1 MELCSYLCYI
11 SNRGPWSISVNQ
23 LSVISYVTVHFHCGI
38 DNRALQW
45 SGNPYGNGYGL
56 EMDGNGAQFV
66 KRLWIGLDLGKAI
79 SLKRYNRY
87 RTFIKHDISN
97 TEARLYP
104 KNTAVIEKYAL
115 DTSTAYILTRY
126 K

>member
-1 MELCSYLCYI
+1 MGL
-11 SNRGPWSISVNQ
+11 
-23 LSVISYVTVHFHCGI
+23 
-38 DNRALQW
+38 RALQW

-87 RTFIKHDISN
+87 RTFIKHEISN

-104 KNTAVIEKYAL
+104 KNTAVIEKYVPKFEASG
-115 DTSTAYILTRY
+115 TSTAYILKVVCHLPTNSHDIFPRIGSHCFHLWTEPQCCPNL

>member
-1 MELCSYLCYI
+1 MLVFSKQDTTKMTTTYTRKSEDTGAS
-11 SNRGPWSISVNQ
+11 
-23 LSVISYVTVHFHCGI
+23 
-38 DNRALQW
+38 RALQR

-97 TEARLYP
+97 TEARSYP
-104 KNTAVIEKYAL
+104 KNTAVIEKYEPNL
-115 DTSTAYILTRY
+115 
-126 K
+126 KH

>member
-1 MELCSYLCYI
+1 MTHESSTTLI
-11 SNRGPWSISVNQ
+11 P
-23 LSVISYVTVHFHCGI
+23 
-38 DNRALQW
+38 RALQW

-66 KRLWIGLDLGKAI
+66 KRLCTGLDLGKAI

-87 RTFIKHDISN
+87 RTFIKHDINN

-104 KNTAVIEKYAL
+104 KNTAVIEKYVSNL
-115 DTSTAYILTRY
+115 
-126 K
+126 KH

>member
-1 MELCSYLCYI
+1 MGDI
-11 SNRGPWSISVNQ
+11 FVNDMAAE
-23 LSVISYVTVHFHCGI
+23 HG
-38 DNRALQW
+38 RALQW

-87 RTFIKHDISN
+87 RTFIKHDITN
-97 TEARLYP
+97 TEARSHP
-104 KNTAVIEKYAL
+104 KNTAVIEKYVPNL
-115 DTSTAYILTRY
+115 
-126 K
+126 KH